1 LREMLEKNDSLAAEA
16 ACEEDKDGTRLE
28 CWSRLCRVNGFSD
41 LRKCISQPCA
51 ERIDVES
58 FS

>member
-1 LREMLEKNDSLAAEA
+1 MLEKNDSLAAEA